1 MKQVVLTTVLGLP
14 GSGKSTLCERLHQ
27 LETNDCSVMWLEY
40 DQLVPVQIL
49 SLKANNSDWKD
60 WRQAVVGCL
69 EKLLALWKGFD
80 IIHDL
85 NEKEKVIWLRIN
97 IYSTLDAK
105 DIIVLLDDNFYYFSM
120 RRSFYNLAKK
130 YSCSYASIVCKCAID
145 TCILRNRARPSP
157 VPDDT
162 IHKMERKFEWPDPV
176 NNLWEKH
183 TITISSLQ
191 ENVHNPVSL
200 LRFLKLLL
208 NQPIISED
216 SVKDEEK
223 NRSKRI
229 NLDSLLH
236 NVDIHLRK
244 VTNHTIKSKDCL
256 WRTQYAKMASDI
268 KAQCLQELHKTIFG
282 GNSIW
287 TVENCQKFAEELFYE
302 KLDEV
307 LNKKVTTG

>member
-1 MKQVVLTTVLGLP
+1 MARSSQQFMGEAYNHNQFTSRECV
-14 GSGKSTLCERLHQ
+14 
-27 LETNDCSVMWLEY
+27 
-40 DQLVPVQIL
+40 
-49 SLKANNSDWKD
+49 
-60 WRQAVVGCL
+60 CL
-69 EKLLALWKGFD
+69 
-80 IIHDL
+80 
-85 NEKEKVIWLRIN
+85 
-97 IYSTLDAK
+97 
-105 DIIVLLDDNFYYFSM
+105 
-120 RRSFYNLAKK
+120 SFYPI
-130 YSCSYASIVCKCAID
+130 ASIV
-145 TCILRNRARPSP
+145 NR
-157 VPDDT
+157 
-162 IHKMERKFEWPDPV
+162 
-176 NNLWEKH
+176 
-183 TITISSLQ
+183 
-191 ENVHNPVSL
+191 HNPVSL

-244 VTNHTIKSKDCL
+244 VTNHTIKSKGTLIYQFSFTSDCL

-268 KAQCLQELHKTIFG
+268 KAQCLQELHKTISG

-307 LNKKVTTG
+307 LNKKVAAG

>member
-27 LETNDCSVMWLEY
+27 LETNDCSVIWLEY

-69 EKLLALWKGFD
+69 EKLLAIWKGFD

-85 NEKEKVIWLRIN
+85 SEKEKVIWLRIN
-97 IYSTLDAK
+97 IYSTLDTK
-105 DIIVLLDDNFYYFSM
+105 DIIVLLDDNFYY
-120 RRSFYNLAKK
+120 Y
-130 YSCSYASIVCKCAID
+130 

-157 VPDDT
+157 VPDDI

-183 TITISSLQ
+183 TITINSLQ
-191 ENVHNPVSL
+191 ENVHSPFSL
-200 LRFLKLLL
+200 LSFLKLLL
-208 NQPIISED
+208 NQPIINED

-244 VTNHTIKSKDCL
+244 VTNHIIRSKDRL

-268 KAQCLQELHKTIFG
+268 KAQCLQELHKTISG

-287 TVENCQKFAEELFYE
+287 TVENCQQFAEELFYE

-307 LNKKVTTG
+307 LNKKATAG